1 MFECINPLLPLAILF
16 GLILWNLS
24 YWPFFFFCCFLMDN
38 GDQREKGCWK
48 GLPHVTLK
56 MDGRDSFIKTTGKKK
71 LNALFLF

>member
-24 YWPFFFFCCFLMDN
+24 YCPFFSFVFLWTMVIM
-38 GDQREKGCWK
+38 REKGCWK